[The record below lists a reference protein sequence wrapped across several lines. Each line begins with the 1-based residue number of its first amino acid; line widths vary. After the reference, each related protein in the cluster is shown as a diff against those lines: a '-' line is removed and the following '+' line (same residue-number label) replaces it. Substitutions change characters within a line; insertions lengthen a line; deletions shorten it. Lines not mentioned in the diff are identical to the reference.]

1 MPQESERQDLPIR
14 KLQHC
19 PGVYKVNADGKLLTN
34 RTSITDWPQ
43 INHNQTEVR
52 VDARLRLGA
61 VQERLQRQGSTD
73 GDVQVKVIEYTLSST
88 CTPVEAYEGK
98 E

>member
-1 MPQESERQDLPIR
+1 MLTANYSPTAHQSLTGR
-14 KLQHC
+14 K
-19 PGVYKVNADGKLLTN
+19 
-34 RTSITDWPQ
+34 

-73 GDVQVKVIEYTLSST
+73 GDVQVKVIEYTVSST
-88 CTPVEAYEGK
+88 CTPVEAYEGD